1 MIRILLDQGLPRGT
15 SQILCREQWD
25 VVHTGDIGL
34 AQASDREIID
44 FAQREDRII
53 ITLDADFHAILA
65 VENASS
71 PSVIRIRQEGLK
83 AVQLSDLIKSIW
95 PTVQSQLEAG
105 ALVTV
110 TEKSIRVKS
119 IPLIREE

>member
-1 MIRILLDQGLPRGT
+1 MIRILQDQGLPRGT
-15 SQILCREQWD
+15 AQILCREQWD

-119 IPLIREE
+119 IPLIKEE

>member
-1 MIRILLDQGLPRGT
+1 MPPKTSIAKYFLWRRLDPD
-15 SQILCREQWD
+15 I
-25 VVHTGDIGL
+25 TGSG
-34 AQASDREIID
+34 AAAR
-44 FAQREDRII
+44 
-53 ITLDADFHAILA
+53 HC
-65 VENASS
+65 ENSM

-119 IPLIREE
+119 IPLVKEE